1 MAATA
6 DIPGS
11 GAAAPTDQKFCR
23 LTLTVMVVESMV
35 GAGIFSLS
43 PRKTEYRETS

>member
-6 DIPGS
+6 DISVP
-11 GAAAPTDQKFCR
+11 ADQKPCR
-23 LTLTVMVVESMV
+23 LTLTAVVVGSMV

-43 PRKTEYRETS
+43 PRKTELEESS